1 MLQNSSCDRVE
12 IINFM
17 LSLPNYNVSFFLIY
31 AFSEDK
37 LIFIFSV
44 KWSPFM
50 TKDDLPVKSSFFMLH
65 SMPLYGGI
73 IFYLPYPILVFCFIH
88 NIVTVILI
96 YISLHSCPVTF
107 TNNST
112 ILHFQ
117 RKCAGFRTYIY
128 KTRFYQFCQSFSFC
142 WYSIQNIISG
152 LF

>member
-1 MLQNSSCDRVE
+1 MCH
-12 IINFM
+12 
-17 LSLPNYNVSFFLIY
+17 FFYIY

-50 TKDDLPVKSSFFMLH
+50 TKDDLPIKSSFFMLH
-65 SMPLYGGI
+65 NIPLYSGI
-73 IFYLPYPILVFCFIH
+73 IFYLPYPILAPVFCFIY

-96 YISLHSCPVTF
+96 YIYLHSCPVIF

-112 ILHFQ
+112 ILHFHC
-117 RKCAGFRTYIY
+117 KSAGFLTYLF
-128 KTRFYQFCQSFSFC
+128 KTRFYQFYQSFSFC
-142 WYSIQNIISG
+142 WYSVQNIISA